1 MEKLTREEVLHVARL
16 ARIELSEEEIEEY
29 QIHLKQLID
38 DIDKIRDIEINDEE
52 LLISPVEQDSIMRDD
67 VVGEMLAVEDIKKN
81 VPRFEDNYVEVP
93 VMISE

>member
-1 MEKLTREEVLHVARL
+1 MDKLTREEVLHVARL

-38 DIDKIRDIEINDEE
+38 DIDKIKDIEIKDDK
-52 LLISPVEQDSIMRDD
+52 LLITPTEQNSIMRED
-67 VVGEMLAVEDIKKN
+67 VVGEMLPINEVMKN
-81 VPRFEDNYVEVP
+81 VPKSGDNYVEVP